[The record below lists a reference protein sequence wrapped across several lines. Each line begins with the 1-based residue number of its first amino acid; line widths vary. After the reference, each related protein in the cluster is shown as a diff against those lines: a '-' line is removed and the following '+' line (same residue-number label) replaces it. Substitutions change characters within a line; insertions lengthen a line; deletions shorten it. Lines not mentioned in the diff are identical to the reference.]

1 MERLPLMMLG
11 IYTNIAYANPT
22 IHSFLDFICIPS
34 CKWIV
39 HKIIKS
45 ILDTHIERLQFTSA
59 ASRYKDLIILLLDW
73 SFSNTVLHRWA
84 ATHQRWPRQ
93 VGLQVGLV
101 HSSYPQRTEWW
112 VLDHCP
118 FNAPVTVTMRH
129 VPLVRKRHFWVA
141 SCGFALINQLGWE
154 KPARCCSCE

>member
-45 ILDTHIERLQFTSA
+45 ILDTHIERLQFASA

-84 ATHQRWPRQ
+84 ANTSKVAKAGWSSGRSSAFLVSTTYGMMSTRSLSFQCSSDCHYASRATCQETSLLGGILWFCRDKSIG
-93 VGLQVGLV
+93 VGEACQML
-101 HSSYPQRTEWW
+101 
-112 VLDHCP
+112 
-118 FNAPVTVTMRH
+118 
-129 VPLVRKRHFWVA
+129 
-141 SCGFALINQLGWE
+141 
-154 KPARCCSCE
+154 